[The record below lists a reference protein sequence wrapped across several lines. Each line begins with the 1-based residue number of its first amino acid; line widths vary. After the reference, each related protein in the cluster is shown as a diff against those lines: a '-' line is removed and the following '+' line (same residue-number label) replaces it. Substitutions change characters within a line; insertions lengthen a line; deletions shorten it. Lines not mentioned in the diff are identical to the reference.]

1 MLNNH
6 SYLMEVKEL
15 LINGAGSVRKQAC
28 HEPRMAV
35 SIGKNDIF
43 PENQRQRK

>member
-1 MLNNH
+1 MK
-6 SYLMEVKEL
+6 VKEL
-15 LINGAGSVRKQAC
+15 LINGAGSIKKQAC

-35 SIGKNDIF
+35 SIGNNDVF